1 MKSDLFRNNRKA
13 LAALL
18 LCSGFIVGHPL
29 TVYARNSE
37 TANVETPQ
45 QQVKISGTVNDAMGP
60 IIGASIVE
68 KGNSRNGT
76 ITDMN
81 GKFSLSVKPGAVL
94 VISYIGYKT
103 QEVTAVAGKPVN
115 VLLKDNSE
123 MLDEVVI
130 VGFGT
135 QKKVNLTGSVGVAS
149 AKELEARPVASATQA
164 LQGMVPG
171 LDISTNTGA
180 LDQDMNISIRG
191 VGTIGDGSSGSP
203 LILIDGMEG
212 GVLAR
217 LAACGISCRQPL

>member
-94 VISYIGYKT
+94 VISYIGYK
-103 QEVTAVAGKPVN
+103 EILSVALAGKLIVKFP
-115 VLLKDNSE
+115 S
-123 MLDEVVI
+123 MSVI
-130 VGFGT
+130 VPLVVFPFSNT
-135 QKKVNLTGSVGVAS
+135 VA
-149 AKELEARPVASATQA
+149 P
-164 LQGMVPG
+164 
-171 LDISTNTGA
+171 I
-180 LDQDMNISIRG
+180 I
-191 VGTIGDGSSGSP
+191 GSP
-203 LILIDGMEG
+203 A
-212 GVLAR
+212 VLVTLPVIFLVCWTVVVTSFLLVR
-217 LAACGISCRQPL
+217 